1 MRKKM
6 LAIIMTII
14 FVLSMAVTG
23 CSGASDK
30 ETDSG
35 GGKTETETEAPAAD
49 DQQADDSKE
58 SEDVTTEEEDAVVDS
73 ENEEVEITE
82 PKLTGSTPF
91 TDEDFS
97 EMCEFI
103 KKSITEEYLQP
114 NNISAEEFAWPSADS
129 QSWEYLSD
137 ISGGFLMPIT
147 IEEFDSICKERES
160 DYESSPEENKLM
172 QAAMHGIINWLNEK
186 GGCDD
191 TYYPT
196 VIMHFLPFSETLPSE
211 ISF

>member
-1 MRKKM
+1 MKKK
-6 LAIIMTII
+6 IFTILMVICLI
-14 FVLSMAVTG
+14 FAMATG

-30 ETDSG
+30 ETDSV

-58 SEDVTTEEEDAVVDS
+58 SEDVTTEEEDAVVD
-73 ENEEVEITE
+73 EVEITE

-114 NNISAEEFAWPSADS
+114 NNISAEEFSWPSEDS

>member
-1 MRKKM
+1 MKKKS
-6 LAIIMTII
+6 LAILLTVII
-14 FVLSMAVTG
+14 VIAMMATG

-35 GGKTETETEAPAAD
+35 EAKTETETETAVED
-49 DQQADDSKE
+49 DQQADAE
-58 SEDVTTEEEDAVVDS
+58 ETEDVATET
-73 ENEEVEITE
+73 EEVEITE
-82 PKLTGSTPF
+82 PKLTGSSPF

-97 EMCEFI
+97 EMCEYI
-103 KKSITEEYLQP
+103 KKSITDEYLQP
-114 NNISAEEFAWPSADS
+114 NNISAEEFVWPAADS
-129 QSWEYLSD
+129 QSWEYLTD
-137 ISGGFLMPIT
+137 ISGGFLLPIS
-147 IEEFDSICKERES
+147 IEEFDSICEERES
-160 DYESSPEENKLM
+160 NYESLPENKIM
-172 QAAMHGIINWLNEK
+172 QAVMHGIINWLNDK

>member
-1 MRKKM
+1 MKKK
-6 LAIIMTII
+6 IFTILMVICLI
-14 FVLSMAVTG
+14 FAMATG

-30 ETDSG
+30 ETDSV

-58 SEDVTTEEEDAVVDS
+58 SEDVTTEEEDAVVD
-73 ENEEVEITE
+73 EVEITE

-114 NNISAEEFAWPSADS
+114 NNISAEEFSWPSEDS

-196 VIMHFLPFSETLPSE
+196 VIMHFLPYSETLPSDS
-211 ISF
+211 SF

>member
-1 MRKKM
+1 MRKKFITFLLAFSLTSSM
-6 LAIIMTII
+6 LLTAC
-14 FVLSMAVTG
+14 G
-23 CSGASDK
+23 NK

-35 GGKTETETEAPAAD
+35 GNKTEAETEAPAD
-49 DQQADDSKE
+49 DKQSDDSKE
-58 SEDVTTEEEDAVVDS
+58 SEDVTTEEEDAVVD
-73 ENEEVEITE
+73 EVEITE

-114 NNISAEEFAWPSADS
+114 NNISAEEFSWPSEDS

>member
-1 MRKKM
+1 MKKKS
-6 LAIIMTII
+6 LAILLTVI
-14 FVLSMAVTG
+14 FVIAMMATG

-35 GGKTETETEAPAAD
+35 EAKTETETEAAAED
-49 DQQADDSKE
+49 DQQAAEEDSE
-58 SEDVTTEEEDAVVDS
+58 VVTTEEDEISTEEDV
-73 ENEEVEITE
+73 VEITE

-97 EMCEFI
+97 EMCESI
-103 KKSITEEYLQP
+103 KKSITDEYLQP
-114 NNISAEEFAWPSADS
+114 NNISAEEFAWPAADS
-129 QSWEYLSD
+129 QSWEYLTD
-137 ISGGFLMPIT
+137 ISGGFLLPIS
-147 IEEFDSICKERES
+147 IEEFDSICEERES
-160 DYESSPEENKLM
+160 NYESLPENKIM
-172 QAAMHGIINWLNEK
+172 QAVMHGIINWLNDK